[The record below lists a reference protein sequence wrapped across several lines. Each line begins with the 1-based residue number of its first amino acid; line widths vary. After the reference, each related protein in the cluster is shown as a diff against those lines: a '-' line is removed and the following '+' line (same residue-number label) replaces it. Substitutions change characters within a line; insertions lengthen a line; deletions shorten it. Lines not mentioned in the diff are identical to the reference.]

1 MKKIKWKNIVKD
13 SLISAGVLSAAT
25 FLSGLLSRVND
36 DNNPFAVSMY
46 ILAVALIARLTDG
59 YFFGVLSSLAAVFLV
74 NTIFSEPFGEFSLS
88 MPSYPLTF
96 AAMLV
101 VSLIISAQTSQIK
114 KQQKLRLEAEKEKMR
129 ANLLRAIAHDIRT
142 PLTSIMGAS
151 STLLENRALDE
162 TDRDGLLEEIGKDAR
177 WLVRITENLLTVTKF
192 TSDSGASLRKE
203 EEVVEEIVG
212 SAILK
217 FRRNCPD
224 LPVKTQ
230 LPEEILLVPMDAV
243 LIEQV
248 LINLMENVAA
258 HAHSATQIW
267 LSVQS
272 EDGAVRFSVE
282 DDGGGIDPAVL
293 PRVFEGYVHSDDT
306 GRSGVRR
313 NMGIGLSVCQSI
325 IRAHGGEIEASNREQ
340 GGAHFSFT
348 LPAAEGETI

>member
-13 SLISAGVLSAAT
+13 SAISVGVLSAAT

-59 YFFGVLSSLAAVFLV
+59 YFFGVLLSLAAVFLV

-114 KQQKLRLEAEKEKMR
+114 TQQKLRLEAEKEKM
-129 ANLLRAIAHDIRT
+129 RAIAHDIRT

-177 WLVRITENLLTVTKF
+177 W
-192 TSDSGASLRKE
+192 
-203 EEVVEEIVG
+203 
-212 SAILK
+212 
-217 FRRNCPD
+217 
-224 LPVKTQ
+224 
-230 LPEEILLVPMDAV
+230 
-243 LIEQV
+243 
-248 LINLMENVAA
+248 
-258 HAHSATQIW
+258 IW
-267 LSVQS
+267 
-272 EDGAVRFSVE
+272 AR
-282 DDGGGIDPAVL
+282 
-293 PRVFEGYVHSDDT
+293 T
-306 GRSGVRR
+306 
-313 NMGIGLSVCQSI
+313 I
-325 IRAHGGEIEASNREQ
+325 I
-340 GGAHFSFT
+340 
-348 LPAAEGETI
+348 